1 MSSMD
6 LATIRDR
13 GTRLAGTLTLTQ
25 KVLLGVVVVAS
36 GIGLYLFA
44 GWVTKPDYTTLFSNL
59 DPEDAS
65 GITLLIDMPGVPKDR
80 LELKVEGDSLLVEGN
95 AQPQTPPE
103 LEPIYA
109 EVRVARFSRH
119 FTLTRELDTTKIDAN
134 LKDGVLKLRIPK
146 QEHVKPKRI
155 AVNAG

>member
-1 MSSMD
+1 MNDKSQVAKSAPAQDVQRSM
-6 LATIRDR
+6 REE
-13 GTRLAGTLTLTQ
+13 Q
-25 KVLLGVVVVAS
+25 QSVLPAVDV
-36 GIGLYLFA
+36 F
-44 GWVTKPDYTTLFSNL
+44 
-59 DPEDAS
+59 EDAS

-80 LELKVEGDSLLVEGN
+80 LELKVEGDSLVVEGN